1 MTKNTPIKEILDR
14 AFDNL
19 EIILGCQTTKPKPK
33 RRKKCCGGS
42 KCKSSGFVAD
52 KTKEKE

>member
-1 MTKNTPIKEILDR
+1 MIKNTPIKEILDR

-42 KCKSSGFVAD
+42 KCKSSGFVPN
-52 KTKEKE
+52 KEIKK